1 MVELSS
7 DDSSEEDI
15 PAIPKALRLAAKAKE
30 HDECMKKWKKEHGP
44 KPFSLLTPARKGYQK
59 GLRKMMAND
68 RMLRTRA
75 ENERDNERPK
85 IEHRCES
92 VGQSGS
98 VVDTGNVEE
107 SDDANDKRATICTSA
122 RPPMSGAS
130 PQHHFGT
137 PSVSVSIDSLPP
149 PITQTTPNIHP
160 ERLRMISLANLVLS
174 QPNSNNQANRL
185 KMIEQHLGV
194 KRPAPLEVF
203 TSVSKK
209 PKLSLR
215 YIIIFSKSEGSDLP
229 VITYNATHQV
239 PAIVLLEAQV
249 RENSTTLGTLL
260 DKKRDGSL
268 DDHLDK
274 LVWEPDTGKE
284 PKVHINDTCIY
295 IDALLHR
302 YPSAQSFL
310 TWKSEDTWKAFENW
324 AAW

>member
-1 MVELSS
+1 MIELSS

-15 PAIPKALRLAAKAKE
+15 PAIPKALRLTAKSKE
-30 HDECMKKWKKEHGP
+30 YDEYVKKWKKEHGP
-44 KPFSLLTPARKGYQK
+44 RPFSLLTSARKEYQK
-59 GLRKMMAND
+59 GLRKMMANE

-75 ENERDNERPK
+75 CKDKERLKTENRS
-85 IEHRCES
+85 ES
-92 VGQSGS
+92 VGQSGL

-107 SDDANDKRATICTSA
+107 SDDTNDEGATICTSA
-122 RPPMSGAS
+122 RPPMSQAS
-130 PQHHFGT
+130 PQPYSGM
-137 PSVSVSIDSLPP
+137 PSISVSIDSPP
-149 PITQTTPNIHP
+149 PPMIHTTPNIHP

-215 YIIIFSKSEGSDLP
+215 YIILFSKSEDSDLP
-229 VITYNATHQV
+229 VMTYNATHQV

-249 RENSTTLGTLL
+249 RENSTALGTLL
-260 DKKRDGSL
+260 DKKRNGSL

-295 IDALLHR
+295 IAALLHR
-302 YPSAQSFL
+302 FPSAQSFL
-310 TWKSEDTWKAFENW
+310 TWKQEDTWKAFENW